1 MEVIIMDKWER
12 AMEELEFGGSSKRSI
27 KESLGIL
34 SFKQSGACYWLIAI
48 VLAGIIIFFINI
60 RCANILNSLIDT
72 IIIVQLA
79 IFGAIFTLYS
89 IILVFFSDSLTN
101 FLIDFD
107 SKRNLNK
114 FREFTSYYGDLLY
127 VIFTSILVSILYKIL
142 LLRWDEYFIGDY
154 FFYVGEPIGII
165 CLTFVLRCIL
175 EIYSAIFNTISLFKI
190 SMHIKIQALQNKDK

>member
-1 MEVIIMDKWER
+1 MDKWEQ
-12 AMEELEFGGSSKRSI
+12 AIAELLFGGSSKQSI
-27 KESLGIL
+27 IEALGIL
-34 SFKQSGACYWLIAI
+34 SFKQSGAFYWSIAI
-48 VLAGIIIFFINI
+48 VLAVAIISFINI
-60 RCANILNSLIDT
+60 RYATIFNSLIDT

-107 SKRNLNK
+107 SKCNLNK

-127 VIFTSILVSILYKIL
+127 VIFTSILVSILYKII
-142 LLRWDEYFIGDY
+142 LLRGDEYFTVEC
-154 FFYVGEPIGII
+154 FPYVGIVLGII
-165 CLTFVLRCIL
+165 YLIFVLRCIL

-190 SMHIKIQALQNKDK
+190 SMHIKIQALQNKEK

>member
-1 MEVIIMDKWER
+1 MDKWER
-12 AMEELEFGGSSKRSI
+12 AMEELEFGGSSKRAI
-27 KESLGIL
+27 KDALGIL
-34 SFKQSGACYWLIAI
+34 SFKQSGACYWIIAI
-48 VLAGIIIFFINI
+48 VLAGIIISFINI
-60 RCANILNSLIDT
+60 SYANILNSLIDT

-107 SKRNLNK
+107 SERNLNK

-127 VIFTSILVSILYKIL
+127 VIFTSILVSMIYKII
-142 LLRWDEYFIGDY
+142 LLRGDDYFIVDCFSY
-154 FFYVGEPIGII
+154 II
-165 CLTFVLRCIL
+165 KGLGAIYLAFILRCIL

-190 SMHIKIQALQNKDK
+190 SMHIKIKALQDKAK

>member
-1 MEVIIMDKWER
+1 MDKWER
-12 AMEELEFGGSSKRSI
+12 AMDELEFGGSSKQSI
-27 KESLGIL
+27 IEALGIL
-34 SFKQSGACYWLIAI
+34 SFKQSGACYWSIAI
-48 VLAGIIIFFINI
+48 VLAGVIISFINI
-60 RCANILNSLIDT
+60 RYTTIFNSLIDT

-107 SKRNLNK
+107 SKRNLSK

-142 LLRWDEYFIGDY
+142 LLRGDEYFIEDC
-154 FFYVGEPIGII
+154 FVYVEKGLGII
-165 CLTFVLRCIL
+165 YLVFVLRCIL

-190 SMHIKIQALQNKDK
+190 SMHIKIKNLQNKDE

>member
-1 MEVIIMDKWER
+1 MDKWEQ
-12 AMEELEFGGSSKRSI
+12 AMEELEFGGSSKQSI
-27 KESLGIL
+27 IEALGIL
-34 SFKQSGACYWLIAI
+34 SFKQSGAFYWSIAI
-48 VLAGIIIFFINI
+48 VLAVAIISFINI
-60 RCANILNSLIDT
+60 RYATIFNSLIDT

-107 SKRNLNK
+107 SKCNLNK

-127 VIFTSILVSILYKIL
+127 VIFTSILVSILYKII
-142 LLRWDEYFIGDY
+142 LLRGDEYFTVEC
-154 FFYVGEPIGII
+154 FPYVGIVLGII
-165 CLTFVLRCIL
+165 YLIFVLRCIL

-190 SMHIKIQALQNKDK
+190 SMHIKIQALQNKEK